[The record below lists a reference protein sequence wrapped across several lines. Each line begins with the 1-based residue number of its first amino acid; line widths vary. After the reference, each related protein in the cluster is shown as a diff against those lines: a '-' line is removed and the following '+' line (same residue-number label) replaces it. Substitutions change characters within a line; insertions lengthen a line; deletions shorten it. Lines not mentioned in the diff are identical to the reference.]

1 MAQKRAGRKSKL
13 DVIKDN
19 MEQIEKWARAGLR
32 EDQIAECLGISS
44 STFSKYKNE
53 YPELKDVISKA
64 RVFLVADLKN
74 VLVERAK
81 GFTYEEKKSYTK
93 RDESGRETTYIE
105 ITEKYAL
112 PDVAALNS
120 LLQNFDG
127 DWYRDKQTYK
137 LKEQELRLRE
147 KLAESREWQ

>member
-1 MAQKRAGRKSKL
+1 MAQKKAGRKSKL
-13 DVIKDN
+13 DVIKNN
-19 MEQIEKWARAGLR
+19 MEQIEKWSRSGLR
-32 EDQIAECLGISS
+32 EEQIAECLGISS
-44 STFSKYKNE
+44 TTLSKYKNE
-53 YPELKDVISKA
+53 YPELKDVISRA

-127 DWYRDKQTYK
+127 DWYRDKQVYK

-147 KLAESREWQ
+147 KLAENREWQ